1 MKVYNKLAEYYDE
14 VFKIDYEKEAGVC
27 HEVIKKLGGSAGKL
41 LDVGCGTGG
50 HMKAFKELGYEVEG
64 LDSSNEMIRQA
75 RYKLPRAKFYKMK
88 MQEVN
93 LAGTYDVI
101 TLLSRTLLYL
111 DDEKEIKV
119 TLRRLQDHLEPMGLL
134 VIDLDLHKDYF
145 NPDKSSTNYFNDE
158 GVEGSITEDYE
169 LKDNKVLWSVN
180 LSIKKEDDVTRVVD
194 NQEYLLINP
203 KKLVKWMK
211 EIHLIPTIYS
221 SNGRKTSN
229 YEQPLIIG
237 AKNLTM

>member
-1 MKVYNKLAEYYDE
+1 MKVYNKLAEHYDQ
-14 VFKIDYEKEAGVC
+14 VFKINYEKEAGVC
-27 HEVIKKLGGSAGKL
+27 HRIIKKLGGGRKL

-64 LDSSNEMIRQA
+64 LDSSNEMIKQA
-75 RYKLPRAKFYKMK
+75 RQKLPRNKFYKMR
-88 MQEVN
+88 MQEIN
-93 LAGTYDVI
+93 LAGSYDII

-111 DDEKEIKV
+111 DDEKEVKV

-145 NPDKSSTNYFNDE
+145 NPDKGETKYFNKD
-158 GVEGSITEDYE
+158 GVEGSVTEDYDS
-169 LKDNKVLWSVN
+169 KGNKVLWSVN
-180 LSIKKEDDVTRVVD
+180 LSIKKEDEVTRVVD

-203 KKLVKWMK
+203 KKLIKWMK
-211 EIHLIPTIYS
+211 EIHLIPTVYS

-237 AKNLTM
+237 AKNLTI